1 MLGLKRMETR
11 KRLMKCNHFIAM
23 LGVALLFVF
32 ALGAPPSGAA
42 SPFQDVTSSY
52 WAAVQIEDLAGCGV
66 VQGYADGSFRPEE
79 LVTRAEATKMLC
91 LVLGTAPQS
100 EAAPS
105 FLDLPSSFWA
115 FPYVEAAVQARW
127 IQGYPD
133 GIFQP
138 DRPVSKAE
146 LLSMI
151 ARGEG
156 WSNPEL
162 SVQTFADLPI
172 DHWAFPLVQSCY
184 AHGVVRLGE
193 PQISEDG
200 FLHPSVPAT
209 RAQAAV
215 FLDRALGGAEITQAQ
230 IVHGPRLGLVTAGQ
244 ATITWDSD
252 LAVHG
257 FLWWGPTAQYAST
270 LAELEPD
277 TNHHLTLT
285 GLSPATTYHYRVQ
298 AGAAISADCSF
309 TTAATFDQPFTFVSM
324 ADNRGSRLADDLVA
338 LPAAF
343 SRICRQAEDLGPSF
357 VLHSGDLFVGSN
369 LLTEQEQLYERFK
382 EVTDPLARQAP
393 FLISPGNH
401 EMSRG
406 NPDFSPLD
414 LFNRQFWQPA
424 VLDGYPGACFSW
436 DWGNSHFVSVDSCHY
451 DPEADNNG
459 MYQVLAEEQA
469 WLEEDLKAAQE
480 RGVRHIF
487 VFSHANAFDPAGE
500 AAYGLGLYPQLRD
513 DFWQILE
520 SYQVDAYLCGHRHIF
535 DDSSSPGQVVQWIN
549 GNSGSVA
556 EGFNQFTTW
565 QVEGDT
571 VTARLID
578 EYGQEDYSRTITSR
592 QP

>member
-91 LVLGTAPQS
+91 LVLGTASQS

-257 FLWWGPTAQYAST
+257 FLWWGPTAKYTST
-270 LAELEPD
+270 LAELEQD

-309 TTAATFDQPFTFVSM
+309 TTTATFDQPFTFVSM

-424 VLDGYPGACFSW
+424 KLDGYPGTCFSW
-436 DWGNSHFVSVDSCHY
+436 DWGNSHFVSVDSCRY
-451 DPEADNNG
+451 DPTDDNNG
-459 MYQVLAEEQA
+459 MYQVRAEEQA
-469 WLEEDLKAAQE
+469 WLEQDLKTAQE
-480 RGVRHIF
+480 KGLRHIF

-500 AAYGLGLYPQLRD
+500 APYGLGLTPQLRD

-520 SYQVDAYLCGHRHIF
+520 RYGVDAYLCGHRHIF

-556 EGFNQFTTW
+556 EGSNQFTYW

-571 VTARLID
+571 VTAHLID